1 MSNNSTQFINK
12 CENDSSAPT
21 AKDFQSTL
29 KDILDEIGANQKCV
43 QKANTFFGSSLS
55 DNSESTNI
63 NLPGSNSPDTQ
74 LKLTPSQFTAFNNA
88 SSDMSSDGCGT
99 LIINAAKITNIKKR
113 MNCIIQQNMTES
125 QISSRANATITI
137 KQLEYDCTP
146 YLNMSEALNS
156 QCLKNK
162 EAQAQTVL
170 NLSGAQL
177 NQTVTLTVKN
187 KLELSSDA
195 EIDLADMQKEI
206 AKTIVETK
214 LTSDNNFTELP
225 QSVKDIVA
233 TDTFIDE
240 NCTNK
245 AINEKVQSASVN
257 LDANANVVIQF
268 IGNLNA
274 SNLNINQNVLA
285 SVVTEVLCNDA
296 IKTALTAATNI
307 TETYE
312 RQTNISLK
320 QVGQNLADSLK
331 ASQKAN
337 VDAISSLPRPTS
349 PVPTTPVPTPSSP
362 NYSYTLSSST
372 TPVPKTSDD
381 TNIGWIIFWI
391 IITLLILVAI
401 GLFFLNFIL
410 PKIKKKI

>member
-1 MSNNSTQFINK
+1 M
-12 CENDSSAPT
+12 
-21 AKDFQSTL
+21 
-29 KDILDEIGANQKCV
+29 
-43 QKANTFFGSSLS
+43 
-55 DNSESTNI
+55 
-63 NLPGSNSPDTQ
+63 
-74 LKLTPSQFTAFNNA
+74 
-88 SSDMSSDGCGT
+88 
-99 LIINAAKITNIKKR
+99 
-113 MNCIIQQNMTES
+113 
-125 QISSRANATITI
+125 
-137 KQLEYDCTP
+137 
-146 YLNMSEALNS
+146 
-156 QCLKNK
+156 
-162 EAQAQTVL
+162 
-170 NLSGAQL
+170 
-177 NQTVTLTVKN
+177 
-187 KLELSSDA
+187 
-195 EIDLADMQKEI
+195 
-206 AKTIVETK
+206 
-214 LTSDNNFTELP
+214 
-225 QSVKDIVA
+225 
-233 TDTFIDE
+233 
-240 NCTNK
+240 
-245 AINEKVQSASVN
+245 
-257 LDANANVVIQF
+257 VIQF

>member
-1 MSNNSTQFINK
+1 MSNNSRQFINT

-29 KDILDEIGANQKCV
+29 KDILDEIGANQKCI

-55 DNSESTNI
+55 DNSDSTNI
-63 NLPGSNSPDTQ
+63 NATGSDSPDTQ
-74 LKLTPSQFTAFNNA
+74 LKLTPSQFDAFNKA

-99 LIINAAKITNIKKR
+99 LIVNAAKITNIKKR

-125 QISSRANATITI
+125 QISSRANALIII
-137 KQLEYDCTP
+137 KQLPYDCDK
-146 YLNMSEALNS
+146 YLNMSEALNL

-162 EAQAQTVL
+162 EAQANTVL

-195 EIDLADMQKEI
+195 EIDLSDMQKEI

-257 LDANANVVIQF
+257 LDTNANVVIEF

-320 QVGQNLADSLK
+320 QLGQNLADSLK
-331 ASQKAN
+331 ASQKA
-337 VDAISSLPRPTS
+337 DAISSLS
-349 PVPTTPVPTPSSP
+349 TTPAPSNTTPSNTTPSSS
-362 NYSYTLSSST
+362 NYSSTVSSST
-372 TPVPKTSDD
+372 TPVPKTSDN
-381 TNIGWIIFWI
+381 TNIGMIIFWI
-391 IITLLILVAI
+391 IFTLIILGAI
-401 GLFFLNFIL
+401 GWVIFKFIL